1 MFSLYYFILMFG
13 EVEMTTND
21 TGNNPDYKFHKDTYS
36 GVVAMFKISL
46 AAIVVT
52 LLLLAWF
59 VV

>member
-1 MFSLYYFILMFG
+1 MFG
-13 EVEMTTND
+13 EEEMTTND

-36 GVVAMFKISL
+36 GVVAMLKISL

-52 LLLLAWF
+52 LLLLAWL

>member
-1 MFSLYYFILMFG
+1 MA
-13 EVEMTTND
+13 TND

-46 AAIVVT
+46 AAIVAT
-52 LLLLAWF
+52 LLLLAWL